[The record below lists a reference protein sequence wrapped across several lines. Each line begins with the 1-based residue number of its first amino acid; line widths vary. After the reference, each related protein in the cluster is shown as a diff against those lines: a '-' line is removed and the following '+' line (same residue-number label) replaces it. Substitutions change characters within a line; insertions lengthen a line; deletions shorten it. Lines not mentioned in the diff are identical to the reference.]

1 MLNKFVNLSICWK
14 IKSILMTQFN
24 RINLD
29 DPYFIEWICQRG
41 YGHESSDF
49 VRIFNEL
56 NDIVR
61 DVSGKYSLSLTDLD
75 KEVPKNSRYMYDVI
89 HLNSND
95 NIFVGDIC
103 TKEFFGLI
111 IK

>member
-1 MLNKFVNLSICWK
+1 MLNSFVNLSICWE
-14 IKSILMTQFN
+14 IEPILMTQFN

-29 DPYFIEWICQRG
+29 DPYFKQWIFQRG

-49 VRIFNEL
+49 VRIYKEL

-61 DVSGKYSLSLTDLD
+61 DVAKKYSLYLIDLD

-89 HLNSND
+89 HLNRNG

-103 TKEFFGLI
+103 TKELFCI
-111 IK
+111 INK